1 MTQPRPALSSHKT
14 KQVRRRRLCAPALAP
29 WLPALRPPACFLV
42 VIADVSPLCHTRL
55 NRPLSSSWREKL
67 KQRGALAWGLYRVKC
82 GITSDTQTSETP
94 PVPRGNAGRKRQSSI
109 REPRWSQCNHSAGRS
124 GGLLFGLMWPQQTNK
139 QTLCGFKTLEALW
152 DPSKSGLSSPHY
164 KCTGVVM
171 VAGKIQ
177 FL

>member
-1 MTQPRPALSSHKT
+1 MNNLATLYWEWLNPALPSAHT
-14 KQVRRRRLCAPALAP
+14 KQSRWRGGVLCAPALAP

-124 GGLLFGLMWPQQTNK
+124 GGLLFGLFANVATTNK
-139 QTLCGFKTLEALW
+139 QTNSVWLW
-152 DPSKSGLSSPHY
+152 D
-164 KCTGVVM
+164 TGSIVRPL
-171 VAGKIQ
+171 KER
-177 FL
+177 FKFTSL